1 MKSILSMA
9 ARRFTCERAQHAAA
23 EIATDI
29 AVGVVSEMRMWRDLI
44 DEAASHSRATL
55 PKSNRFS
62 FPSVHGS
69 TVTNARTSR
78 LPHAPVTYAVVC
90 ASTREN

>member
-1 MKSILSMA
+1 M
-9 ARRFTCERAQHAAA
+9 RALMDEVHFEQGGTEVHMRKG
-23 EIATDI
+23 ATGGGRDRHWN
-29 AVGVVSEMRMWRDLI
+29 AVGVVSKMRMWRDLI

-55 PKSNRFS
+55 PNSNRFS

-78 LPHAPVTYAVVC
+78 LPQ
-90 ASTREN
+90 RQ